1 MAAEEAQARRRP
13 DFGDTKH
20 APHLL
25 EGPSIYDEGL
35 YISSSHVL

>member
-1 MAAEEAQARRRP
+1 VAAEEVPVRRRP

-25 EGPSIYDEGL
+25 EGPSIDDEG
-35 YISSSHVL
+35 V